1 MPVIQQY
8 NHNALRNF
16 SYLIY
21 CDKTKDAI
29 IIDPFD
35 GEEVSKII
43 KDNDLQP
50 RMIVNTHEHWDHIQ
64 GNSFL
69 TEAYDLEVIYQDCFA
84 QAYPGIT
91 KTVKS
96 KEEITLGETIK
107 LRFLSS
113 PGHTESHLTILLT
126 ENNKNIA
133 VFSGD
138 TLFNAGVGNCKNGG
152 DPKVLYQTINSIY
165 DQLGDEL
172 IVYPGHDYL
181 ENNLKFTLSIED
193 NVDARQ
199 LLERQVNNEF
209 NEKPLSM
216 AVERKINLFLIDNR
230 KLLKKNDKFSQDSDE
245 QIFVKLRKIRDQ
257 W

>member
-21 CDKTKDAI
+21 CDQTKEAI

-35 GEEVSKII
+35 GEEISKII
-43 KDNDLQP
+43 KDNGLQP
-50 RMIVNTHEHWDHIQ
+50 RIIVNTHEHWDHIQ

-91 KTVKS
+91 KTVKN
-96 KEEITLGETIK
+96 KEEITIGETIK
-107 LRFLSS
+107 LCFLSS

-138 TLFNAGVGNCKNGG
+138 TLLM
-152 DPKVLYQTINSIY
+152 PVLETAKMGETQKCY
-165 DQLGDEL
+165 
-172 IVYPGHDYL
+172 
-181 ENNLKFTLSIED
+181 
-193 NVDARQ
+193 
-199 LLERQVNNEF
+199 
-209 NEKPLSM
+209 
-216 AVERKINLFLIDNR
+216 
-230 KLLKKNDKFSQDSDE
+230 
-245 QIFVKLRKIRDQ
+245 IRL
-257 W
+257 